1 MNIEITCKTLK
12 EISYV
17 FEQCKKFC
25 LINFNLIVIN
35 SSLTFNSVTK
45 KICHGCGVQGA
56 NKCQQ
61 VLNYLININIYL
73 LPNSIIKIYY

>member
-25 LINFNLIVIN
+25 LINFNLIEIS

-45 KICHGCGVQGA
+45 KILSRLWSIR
-56 NKCQQ
+56 CQQ
-61 VLNYLININIYL
+61 MSTSIK
-73 LPNSIIKIYY
+73 LPN